1 MFKVLVMDV
10 RTIPDPHG
18 DGIFETISEFTFLEK
33 LYNFD
38 LAFEFAWARDK
49 DYQAEMLIHD

>member
-18 DGIFETISEFTFLEK
+18 DDIFETISEFTFLEK
-33 LYNFD
+33 LYQFD
-38 LAFEFAWARDK
+38 LNFEFAWVRGQDH
-49 DYQAEMLIHD
+49 QAEMLIHD